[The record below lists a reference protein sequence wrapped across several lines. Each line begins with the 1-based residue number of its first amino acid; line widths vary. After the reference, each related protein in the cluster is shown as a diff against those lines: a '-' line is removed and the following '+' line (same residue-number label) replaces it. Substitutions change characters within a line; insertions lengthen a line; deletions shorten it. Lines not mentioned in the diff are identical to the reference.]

1 MAILS
6 DPLAKHFVSLYN
18 DEPSLSTNDVDAYL
32 IAEIENKQNRFSE
45 TDGTL
50 QPIVYLL
57 MKEAESSFFL
67 GLNNFV
73 RGLEILGTGLGNWA
87 HVTFYYSSFYSAKSI
102 LALYGGWSKNY
113 YRDYWVTQVD
123 SPDKTNLTLKII
135 KWKYNGRK
143 IFSHKAFWSY
153 YFDSM
158 KNITYNIPPK
168 YHPALSPMNSDVF
181 WMTETRNKL
190 NYQINDAL
198 KINSDVLS
206 DLDTNNF
213 PYSLPQEIS
222 IQYNQ
227 AKNFI
232 LLSNYLLNAFNIDT
246 DVFNCI
252 GIDKNRNDIIKE
264 CLYERVNTS
273 LESFNLEA
281 EISL

>member
-6 DPLAKHFVSLYN
+6 DPLAKYFSSLYH
-18 DEPSLSTNDVDAYL
+18 DEPSLSTNDIDAYL
-32 IAEIENKQNRFSE
+32 IAEIKNKQKSFSE

-87 HVTFYYSSFYSAKSI
+87 HITFYYSSFYSAKSI
-102 LALYGGWSKNY
+102 LALYGGWAKGNFG
-113 YRDYWVTQVD
+113 DYWVTQVD
-123 SPDKTNLTLKII
+123 SPVKTNLTLKTI
-135 KWKYNGRK
+135 KWKHNGAK
-143 IFSHKAFWSY
+143 ITSHRAFWSY

-158 KNITYNIPPK
+158 KIIINNIPPK
-168 YHPALSPMNSDVF
+168 YHPALSPINRDVF
-181 WMTETRNKL
+181 WMTKTRNKL

-198 KINSDVLS
+198 KINFDVLS
-206 DLDTNNF
+206 DLDANNF

-232 LLSNYLLNAFNIDT
+232 LLSDYLLDAFNINT

-252 GIDKNRNDIIKE
+252 GIKKNRNDIIKE
-264 CLYERVNTS
+264 CLYERVYTS
-273 LESFNLEA
+273 LESFNLKNEM
-281 EISL
+281 SP

>member
-6 DPLAKHFVSLYN
+6 DPLAKYFASLYY
-18 DEPSLSTNDVDAYL
+18 DHPSLSTNDIDAYL
-32 IAEIENKQNRFSE
+32 IAEIKNKQKSFSE

-102 LALYGGWSKNY
+102 LALYGGWAKNN
-113 YRDYWVTQVD
+113 WVTQVD
-123 SPDKTNLTLKII
+123 SPVKTNLTLKTI
-135 KWKYNGRK
+135 KWKPNGNK
-143 IFSHKAFWSY
+143 LSSHKAFWSY

-158 KNITYNIPPK
+158 KNISNNIPSK
-168 YHPALSPMNSDVF
+168 YQPALNPINNDVF
-181 WMTETRNKL
+181 WMTKTRNIL

-198 KINSDVLS
+198 KINSNVLS
-206 DLDTNNF
+206 DLDINNF

-222 IQYNQ
+222 RQYNQ
-227 AKNFI
+227 AKNI
-232 LLSNYLLNAFNIDT
+232 LLLSNYLLNTFNINT

-252 GIDKNRNDIIKE
+252 GTNKNRNDIIKE
-264 CLYERVNTS
+264 CLYERVNIS
-273 LESFNLEA
+273 LESFNLEPKMS
-281 EISL
+281 I